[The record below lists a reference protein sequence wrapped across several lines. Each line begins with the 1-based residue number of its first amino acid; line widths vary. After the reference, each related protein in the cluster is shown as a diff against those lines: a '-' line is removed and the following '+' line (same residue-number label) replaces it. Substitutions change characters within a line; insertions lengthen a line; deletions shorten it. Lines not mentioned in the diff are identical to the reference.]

1 MKKLLLLT
9 VFTGFVGYGSY
20 HAGMQ
25 GLSRRGAFEF
35 VRNQAMELMGHA
47 PPPMIENALAIKPM
61 ANPPIVYYRHPDG
74 EPSYSSTATNTA
86 DGRPFLPVHSNE
98 DVSFDVVEKP
108 EQVAAETGRGEKRI
122 LYYRNP
128 MGLPDTSP
136 APKKDSMGMDYLPV
150 YDGENDDG
158 SVVRVSGGK
167 LQRTGVKTELATRS
181 VITRAVSV
189 PGVVELDERRISVLS
204 IRTEAFLENIYDITT
219 GSMIKKGQPLFS
231 FYAKEMV
238 AAAALYLSDI
248 RTEGKKDELGSL
260 QRLQNLG
267 ASRETIEEI
276 ERTGKVPV
284 SMVQRSPRDGL
295 VLERMAV
302 EGMMAK
308 AGETLFK
315 IADTSVVW
323 VMADVPEYD
332 LDAIRTGAIA
342 NVRVRGLVDQSF
354 SGKVDVI
361 YPEIQG
367 QTRTAKIRIQIDNP
381 DGQLLANMYAD
392 VRIASGHPEPVVT
405 VPESA
410 VIDSGDRQVVILDQ
424 GEGRFEPR
432 AVTLGARGNG
442 MIEIADGVSEGDRV
456 VVSANFLIDA
466 ESNLKAALSAL
477 VPTEA
482 SK

>member
-1 MKKLLLLT
+1 MKKLLFLI

-25 GLSRRGAFEF
+25 GLSSHAAYEF
-35 VRNQAMELMGHA
+35 FRNQAMGLMGHT
-47 PPPMIENALAIKPM
+47 PPPMIENTLASEPI

-74 EPSYSSTATNTA
+74 EPSYSSTATNTG

-98 DVSFDVVEKP
+98 DVSFDVAEKP
-108 EQVAAETGRGEKRI
+108 EQVAAETSRGEKRI

-128 MGLPDTSP
+128 MGLPDTSTT
-136 APKKDSMGMDYLPV
+136 PKKDSMGMDYLPV
-150 YDGENDDG
+150 YDGEDDDG
-158 SVVRVSGGK
+158 SVVRVTGGK

-181 VITRAVSV
+181 VITRAVLV

-204 IRTEAFLENIYDITT
+204 IRTEAFLENISDITT
-219 GSMIKKGQPLFS
+219 GSMIKNGQPLFS

-248 RTEGKKDELGSL
+248 KTAGKKDELGSL

-284 SMVQRSPRDGL
+284 SMVQRSPRDGV

-332 LDAIRTGAIA
+332 LNAIRIGALA
-342 NVRVRGLVDQSF
+342 NIRVKGLADQSF
-354 SGKVDVI
+354 NGKVDVV

-367 QTRTAKIRIQIDNP
+367 QTRTAKVRIQIDNL
-381 DGQLLANMYAD
+381 DGLLLANMYAD
-392 VRIASGHPEPVVT
+392 VSIATSNPEPVVA

-410 VIDSGDRQVVILDQ
+410 VIDSGDRQVVILEK

-477 VPTEA
+477 VPVEA